1 MSRQQQLEVPL
12 VPLENCERI
21 FGESVPVN
29 EGQLCAGGEEGKDA
43 CSGFG
48 GAPLLLFRQ
57 GRHVQVRIGHCL
69 LLIKLKSYNELHH
82 IIYLWK
88 HGLPCVVLYC
98 LLYYV
103 LASPANFVNIFSHF

>member
-1 MSRQQQLEVPL
+1 MDVPL

-48 GAPLLLFRQ
+48 GAPLLLVRD
-57 GRHVQVRIGHCL
+57 GRHVQV
-69 LLIKLKSYNELHH
+69 KLNLC
-82 IIYLWK
+82 IYSLQTDN
-88 HGLPCVVLYC
+88 V
-98 LLYYV
+98 
-103 LASPANFVNIFSHF
+103 

>member
-29 EGQLCAGGEEGKDA
+29 EGQMCAGGEEGKDA

-48 GAPLLLFRQ
+48 GAPLIFYRD
-57 GRHVQVRIGHCL
+57 GHYVQVRMIEIMQNLRTHN
-69 LLIKLKSYNELHH
+69 LI
-82 IIYLWK
+82 
-88 HGLPCVVLYC
+88 
-98 LLYYV
+98 
-103 LASPANFVNIFSHF
+103 NFTPFCNR